1 VIDAVSSSTRAPI
14 TRRPRHRVALVD
26 NEFRSSAVSEVR
38 LSAET
43 RTEFGKGGARRTRR
57 AGKIPAVIY
66 GHGAD
71 PRHVS
76 LPAREF
82 TNAVRHGGTNVL
94 LTLDLEG
101 EEQLAIPKAI
111 QRHAI
116 KGTFDHVDLLAVRRG
131 EKVTIDVPLN
141 ITGDVVPGGLLAV
154 EANVVA
160 VEAEATHLPTGIP
173 VSIEDL
179 AIGSQI
185 TAGDLTLPEGSTLV
199 TDPTH
204 VLLIVQE
211 APTEAE
217 IEAEM
222 AEAADELGIVEDAPE
237 GEAGEGAE
245 AAAEGE
251 SAGGGSAGDGGQAA
265 E

>member
-1 VIDAVSSSTRAPI
+1 
-14 TRRPRHRVALVD
+14 
-26 NEFRSSAVSEVR
+26 VSEVR
-38 LSAET
+38 LNAEA

-82 TNAVRHGGTNVL
+82 ANAIRHGGSNVL
-94 LTLDLEG
+94 LTLELEG

-116 KGTFDHVDLLAVRRG
+116 KGSFDHVDLLAVRSG
-131 EKVTIDVPLN
+131 EKVTIDVP
-141 ITGDVVPGGLLAV
+141 ITVTGEIVPGALLA
-154 EANVVA
+154 ESTTNVSL
-160 VEAEATHLPTGIP
+160 EAEATHLPTGIE
-173 VSIEDL
+173 VSIDGLE
-179 AIGSQI
+179 IGSQI
-185 TAGDLTLPEGSTLV
+185 TAGDLSIPSGSTLI
-199 TDPTH
+199 TDPAQ
-204 VLLIVQE
+204 LILAINE

-217 IEAEM
+217 LEAEM
-222 AEAADELGIVEDAPE
+222 AEAAEELGIVE
-237 GEAGEGAE
+237 EASQAETEAAAEAE
-245 AAAEGE
+245 AAAGAEGAAPSGEGE
-251 SAGGGSAGDGGQAA
+251 SSENGPSG